1 MANIISLL
9 KKLYI
14 ICTPLP
20 IYFEAT
26 FYIRKV
32 NDVLALPRYACV
44 DYGKMQGAFDAM
56 DKMTD
61 NAELDGQQLVV
72 HSFMPK
78 PDECIPADESTE
90 IDVVIDSVSGKLSN
104 YHQAL
109 TLGLWVQWPGGPVDL
124 KTYWPPQKTYWPGGP
139 EDLKTYWPP
148 KKLTGPYLK
157 TKLA

>member
-1 MANIISLL
+1 M
-9 KKLYI
+9 
-14 ICTPLP
+14 
-20 IYFEAT
+20 
-26 FYIRKV
+26 

-90 IDVVIDSVSGKLSN
+90 IDVVIDSVSGKLSK
-104 YHQAL
+104 YHSAAL
-109 TLGLWVQWPGGPVDL
+109 RSLPTSQPR
-124 KTYWPPQKTYWPGGP
+124 
-139 EDLKTYWPP
+139 
-148 KKLTGPYLK
+148 LTPSLIVSGKHSKYHSAALRS
-157 TKLA
+157 LSRVNRDRRRH